1 MILTGRRAVITG
13 ASQGFG
19 RELADAFLRE
29 GADVVLCARD
39 AVALAGV
46 VHTLQSAYSER
57 IVRGL
62 RADVGSEADVD
73 ALFAFAQDALGDIDV
88 VVINAGVYG
97 PKGSIA
103 EIDWSDWVD
112 AIRINLL
119 GAVYTARC
127 ALAPLRRAGHG
138 KILILSGGGATK
150 PLPNVSAYA
159 ASKAGLVRFGETL
172 AEELHAEAID
182 VNMIAPGALN
192 TRLLDEILE
201 AGPDVVGAAF
211 YAQAQRQA
219 ETGGTPLSLGVALS
233 VFLASSASDGITG
246 KLISA
251 QWDPWQQFA
260 ENKSRLDGDVYTLR
274 RIIPEE
280 RGWSW

>member
-1 MILTGRRAVITG
+1 MKLAGRRAVITG
-13 ASQGFG
+13 ATQGFG
-19 RELADAFLRE
+19 HELAAGFLRE

-39 AVALAGV
+39 AAALDRV
-46 VHTLQSAYSER
+46 LEDFQRDYPQRR
-57 IVRGL
+57 IAGL
-62 RADVGSEADVD
+62 RADVGVEADVD
-73 ALFAFAQDALGDIDV
+73 ALFAFAETTLAGIDV

-97 PKGSIA
+97 PKGAIGDV
-103 EIDWSDWVD
+103 DWDDWVR
-112 AIRINLL
+112 AIQVNLL
-119 GAVYTARC
+119 GAVYTARRS
-127 ALAPLRRAGHG
+127 LPLLRRTGHG
-138 KILILSGGGATK
+138 KMLIMSGGGATK

-172 AEELHAEAID
+172 AEEVRHEGID

-192 TRLLDEILE
+192 TRMLDEILN
-201 AGPDVVGAAF
+201 AGPAVVGAAF
-211 YAQAQRQA
+211 FEQAQRQA
-219 ETGGTPLSLGVALS
+219 ASGGTPLELGVELA

-260 ENKSRLDGDVYTLR
+260 DNKQRLDGDVYTLR
-274 RIIPEE
+274 RIVPEE